1 MIDPKQIPDAAV
13 EAAVDMIDKLLAQD
27 VSDTRILSVCAI
39 AAALNAWP
47 EVERIY
53 RSEDEKLFT
62 ILLPLPHK
70 DGDA

>member
-1 MIDPKQIPDAAV
+1 MIKPDQLPDEVVLAARDV
-13 EAAVDMIDKLLAQD
+13 FMRSQD
-27 VSDTRILSVCAI
+27 HISENIRAAI

>member
-1 MIDPKQIPDAAV
+1 MIRPDQIPDEV
-13 EAAVDMIDKLLAQD
+13 ECAFRKAWMDGTLTAKG
-27 VSDTRILSVCAI
+27 AI

-62 ILLPLPHK
+62 ILLPLPQK
-70 DGDA
+70 DGDK

>member
-1 MIDPKQIPDAAV
+1 MIKPDQLPDEVVLAARDV
-13 EAAVDMIDKLLAQD
+13 FMRSQD
-27 VSDTRILSVCAI
+27 HISENIRAAI

-62 ILLPLPHK
+62 ILLPLPQK
-70 DGDA
+70 DGDK

>member
-1 MIDPKQIPDAAV
+1 MIRPDQIPDEVVLAARDV
-13 EAAVDMIDKLLAQD
+13 FMRSQD
-27 VSDTRILSVCAI
+27 HISENIRAAI
-39 AAALNAWP
+39 AAALNSWP

>member
-1 MIDPKQIPDAAV
+1 MIKPDQLPDEVVLAARDV
-13 EAAVDMIDKLLAQD
+13 FMRSQD
-27 VSDTRILSVCAI
+27 HISENIRAAI
-39 AAALNAWP
+39 AAALNSWP

-62 ILLPLPHK
+62 ILLPLPQK

>member
-1 MIDPKQIPDAAV
+1 MIDPKQIPDEVVLAARDV
-13 EAAVDMIDKLLAQD
+13 FMRSQD
-27 VSDTRILSVCAI
+27 HISENIRAAI
-39 AAALNAWP
+39 AAALNSWP

-62 ILLPLPHK
+62 ILLPLPQK